1 MGAGGLDP
9 EARATAQLSVGWGEG
24 WPAAGHPR
32 LRHSGRPVWKS
43 CRWGG
48 LSAARGFGHPRR
60 NPIKGSGGTGE
71 GGNANQFFEAPPS
84 CGFQGVELGLN
95 ILDPPPGAEGRAGRG
110 SAFGNDSRFPV
121 WFLSRG
127 PWNTLTPV
135 ICVHS
140 TTLPFTQLF
149 FFFLFATFPL
159 LRFVHI
165 SVVVVVK
172 LCEAEQSGKSLPLWE
187 KCTEKESWEVER
199 GQDLWLQ
206 ILVL

>member
-1 MGAGGLDP
+1 MIPKPGPLHSSLWDGVRGGQLPATLGSDTVGGLCGK
-9 EARATAQLSVGWGEG
+9 AV
-24 WPAAGHPR
+24 AG
-32 LRHSGRPVWKS
+32 
-43 CRWGG
+43 GG

-149 FFFLFATFPL
+149 FFSSLLLFLFSGLFTFL
-159 LRFVHI
+159 LSLLLNCVR
-165 SVVVVVK
+165 
-172 LCEAEQSGKSLPLWE
+172 QSNRVSPCLFGKNVQ
-187 KCTEKESWEVER
+187 TR
-199 GQDLWLQ
+199 RAGR
-206 ILVL
+206 